1 MPSGTTMS
9 FPWLLMAA
17 LPGSSHPFL
26 PAPSGSLLAGSMFF
40 RPQAHSAKQQHAA
53 AHPKAGSSPTGSA
66 AKGSPVPE
74 AGKSTAVP
82 GAGRSAAAQG
92 VRKSA
97 VMHEPGDGG
106 GIPLGLIVQQLTP
119 WLDHLLAVRGLS
131 LATVTA
137 YKEDMQD
144 FFHFLQE
151 LTREPGSSALTAEP
165 APSSSLAEAFAT
177 SGLVIGEEIILL
189 YLSWGYS
196 RGLEARTQARRLAA
210 LRSLFGYLVES
221 GCTGINPTEKNK
233 NPSLP
238 RHLPTFLS
246 VAEVQAMLA
255 VPDKGS
261 ARGRRDACIL
271 ELLYAAGLRVSELIA
286 LPLQAVDLQTGMLRV
301 FGKGS
306 KERLVPVHAR
316 ALETLLTYL
325 ENTRPLFHPAVQTVF
340 VNRFGRALTR
350 QYVFTL
356 VRDCARA
363 CGILRPVSPHTL
375 RHSFATHLLEGG
387 ADLRSVQTLL
397 GHADI
402 STTEIYTHVQT
413 SRLISLHRHFHPRSR
428 T

>member
-1 MPSGTTMS
+1 
-9 FPWLLMAA
+9 
-17 LPGSSHPFL
+17 
-26 PAPSGSLLAGSMFF
+26 MFF
-40 RPQAHSAKQQHAA
+40 RHQAHSTARPAGADMQTDRQTGRHAGRTTQGSPGQGAA
-53 AHPKAGSSPTGSA
+53 ASATAGQGTCVRAAGGQKAAERATGSRATGRQASGRQA
-66 AKGSPVPE
+66 APEFGEGS
-74 AGKSTAVP
+74 
-82 GAGRSAAAQG
+82 
-92 VRKSA
+92 
-97 VMHEPGDGG
+97 G
-106 GIPLGLIVQQLTP
+106 GIPLALLVQQLTP

-137 YKEDMQD
+137 YREDMQD
-144 FFHFLQE
+144 FFHFLEE
-151 LTREPGSSALTAEP
+151 LTKEPGGVTEARDIPVQESSALLGSQGLKGAH
-165 APSSSLAEAFAT
+165 
-177 SGLVIGEEIILL
+177 LVIGEETILL
-189 YLSWGYS
+189 YLSWGHS

-221 GCTGINPTEKNK
+221 GCTGTNPTEKNTT
-233 NPSLP
+233 PSLP

-246 VAEVQAMLA
+246 VQEVQAMLN
-255 VPDKGS
+255 VPGQSS
-261 ARGRRDACIL
+261 ARGRRDACML
-271 ELLYAAGLRVSELIA
+271 EILYAAGLRVSELIA

-306 KERLVPVHAR
+306 KERLVPVHGR
-316 ALETLLTYL
+316 AQEKLLSYLET
-325 ENTRPLFHPAVQTVF
+325 TRPLFHPAVANVF
-340 VNRFGRALTR
+340 VNRFGKALTR

-356 VRDCARA
+356 VRDCAKA

-402 STTEIYTHVQT
+402 GTTEIYTHVQT